1 MLETSPSTVLPLG
14 RGEHLSHVNNAAL
27 AESLLLVRASTMKMV
42 RLQIAMERRDR
53 ALALQT
59 MDEIVE
65 LDTRMGDFLNEMPIA
80 GAGLDAMRSEVEAQ
94 RSAVARE
101 KFGLAAG
108 VRKRE
113 EPAGPRPWV
122 EVVPTP
128 AVEMLELTEAVVEER
143 TPPGSSW
150 AKILFATMMVL
161 LLGGAVAAAFLLQPA
176 YFTDYF

>member
-1 MLETSPSTVLPLG
+1 MLETRPSTVLPLG
-14 RGEHLSHVNNAAL
+14 RGEHMSHVNSAAL

-65 LDTRMGDFLNEMPIA
+65 LDTRMGDFLDEMPIA
-80 GAGLDAMRSEVEAQ
+80 DAGLDAIRSEVEQQ

-108 VRKRE
+108 IRRRD
-113 EPAGPRPWV
+113 EPVGPRPWAESAPSRVV
-122 EVVPTP
+122 ET
-128 AVEMLELTEAVVEER
+128 LELTEAIAEEQA
-143 TPPGSSW
+143 PAGPSW
-150 AKILFATMMVL
+150 GKILFAAMMVL
-161 LLGGAVAAAFLLQPA
+161 LLSGAVAAAFLLQPA